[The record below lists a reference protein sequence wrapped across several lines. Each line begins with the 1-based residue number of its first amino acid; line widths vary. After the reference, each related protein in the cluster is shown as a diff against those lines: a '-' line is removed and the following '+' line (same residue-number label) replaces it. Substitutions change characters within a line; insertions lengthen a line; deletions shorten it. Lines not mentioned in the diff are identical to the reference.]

1 MLQIISKYNLQIAY
15 PNLYRL
21 YKILVTLPIGSTK
34 CERSFSKLKI
44 VKNRLRSS
52 MGQPR
57 LCALMLIS
65 VEREQLQSV
74 DYEAVI
80 DEFATSPLLRKLLIF

>member
-1 MLQIISKYNLQIAY
+1 M
-15 PNLYRL
+15 
-21 YKILVTLPIGSTK
+21 PIGLTK

-44 VKNRLRSS
+44 AKNRLRSS

-65 VEREQLQSV
+65 VEREQLQH
-74 DYEAVI
+74 AVI
-80 DEFATSPLLRKLLIF
+80 DEFAASPLLRNFIYCKKQNVKSRDILGLYMCF